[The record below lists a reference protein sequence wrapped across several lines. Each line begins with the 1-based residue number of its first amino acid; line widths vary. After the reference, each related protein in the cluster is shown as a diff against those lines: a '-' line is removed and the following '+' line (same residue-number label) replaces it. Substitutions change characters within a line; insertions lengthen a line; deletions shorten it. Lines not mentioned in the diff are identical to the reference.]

1 MRQLKITT
9 QITNRDSQAFDT
21 YLHEIGKMDLVSPEQ
36 EVVLT
41 QRIKA
46 GDQKALEQ
54 LVNANLRFVV
64 SVSKQYQHQGL
75 SLLDLINEGNI
86 GLIKAASRFDETKG
100 FKFISYAIWWIRQ
113 AIMQALMEQSRL
125 VRLPLNKASNYSKL
139 HLAMIQ
145 FEQENERE
153 PAPEEIAAIM
163 QVELTAI
170 ADLMN
175 DGSKRHL
182 SMDAPLASG
191 EDLTFGDL
199 LEDATLD
206 KPDKGLLLESL
217 RKEIKIAMGL
227 LNPREARI
235 VKYFFGLDSYPLS
248 LEEIACKF
256 ALTKERVRQIKEKAL
271 AKIRRTSQGKQL
283 KFYLG

>member
-1 MRQLKITT
+1 L
-9 QITNRDSQAFDT
+9 S
-21 YLHEIGKMDLVSPEQ
+21 EIS
-36 EVVLT
+36 
-41 QRIKA
+41 
-46 GDQKALEQ
+46 
-54 LVNANLRFVV
+54 NNH
-64 SVSKQYQHQGL
+64 SKQYQHQGL

-191 EDLTFGDL
+191 EDLTFGDM
-199 LEDATLD
+199 LEDANMD

-227 LNPREARI
+227 LNPREAHI